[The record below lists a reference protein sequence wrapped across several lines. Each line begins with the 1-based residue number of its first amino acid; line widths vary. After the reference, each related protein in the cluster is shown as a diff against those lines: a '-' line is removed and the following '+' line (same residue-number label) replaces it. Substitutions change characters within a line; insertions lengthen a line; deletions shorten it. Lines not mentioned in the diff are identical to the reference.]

1 MTQEKFIEKVKLI
14 YGDKYDYSK
23 IEYRGIKNDVILID
37 NHTGKEIVVSPK
49 KILYYKYMRVTDEE
63 RTNHFIK
70 KAKEIF
76 GNRYDYSKVVYK
88 GCDEEVIVIDNHTG
102 KEKKVKP
109 KHLLY
114 IDKRTDKRYV
124 RRTKE

>member
-37 NHTGKEIVVSPK
+37 NNTREEMVVSPQ
-49 KILYYKYMRVTDEE
+49 KILHYKYIRVTDEE
-63 RTNHFIK
+63 RTNRFIK

-76 GNRYDYSKVVYK
+76 GDRYWSDEWTRYSGCAGRRQADY
-88 GCDEEVIVIDNHTG
+88 
-102 KEKKVKP
+102 
-109 KHLLY
+109 
-114 IDKRTDKRYV
+114 
-124 RRTKE
+124 RRDSPLPQPHHP